1 MNREKIRI
9 IVAPFA
15 RTTQT
20 ILSVKPNASILVEI
34 LLAIVS
40 KIRGA
45 GKSAMTN
52 VIHICQVAEK
62 MTVVILNDNSHV
74 FTKVSFIWRKYFQ
87 KISRIKIQVTFDIKK
102 SMYPFCYRKVA
113 CRGVIEAQKIYRPLA
128 SLQSVQRR

>member
-15 RTTQT
+15 QITQT
-20 ILSVKPNASILVEI
+20 ILIVKPNASILVEV

-52 VIHICQVAEK
+52 VIHICQVAGQRA
-62 MTVVILNDNSHV
+62 VDIVNDNSHV
-74 FTKVSFIWRKYFQ
+74 LNSVLIIWTQFFPKVS
-87 KISRIKIQVTFDIKK
+87 RIRIHLNFENIKGDAL
-102 SMYPFCYRKVA
+102 S
-113 CRGVIEAQKIYRPLA
+113 
-128 SLQSVQRR
+128 